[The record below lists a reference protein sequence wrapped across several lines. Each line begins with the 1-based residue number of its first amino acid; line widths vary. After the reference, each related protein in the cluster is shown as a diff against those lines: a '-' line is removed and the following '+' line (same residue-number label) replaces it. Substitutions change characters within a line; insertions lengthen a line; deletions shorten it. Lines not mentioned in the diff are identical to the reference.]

1 MIEKNAQILVVGAG
15 GLGCEILKNLALSGI
30 KNIFVIDLDTIELS
44 NLNRQFL
51 FRQKDIGKNKAEVAS
66 EYIKNK
72 YSDITIKW
80 SNKKVQELADDFF
93 RQFHVIIG
101 GLDNLE
107 ARRWLNSKVH
117 DLVEFDE
124 NGNVDQSTI
133 IPYVDG
139 GTEGFRGQCR
149 VVIPYTTSCLECTQ
163 SLNSNRNVFA
173 LCTIAET
180 PRLPEHCI
188 EYIYL
193 VKWKEAFD
201 RPIDKD
207 CYDDVNWVCQEAVKR
222 AEAFG
227 IEGVNYS
234 LTLGV
239 LKNVIPAIA
248 STNAIIAAATCLEAL
263 KILTACSKIL
273 DNNFMYM
280 GHEGVYADTNKLEKL
295 EDCIVCSVKKKNLLC
310 ESVNITLSHII
321 DNIKNNFNLEAPSVF
336 SGGNIVYLPPNTN
349 GNSGIDLN
357 YSSRLTK
364 TYR

>member
-1 MIEKNAQILVVGAG
+1 M
-15 GLGCEILKNLALSGI
+15 
-30 KNIFVIDLDTIELS
+30 DTIELS

-51 FRQKDIGKNKAEVAS
+51 FRQKDIGKYKAEVAS
-66 EYIKNK
+66 EFIKNK
-72 YSDITIKW
+72 YPEITIKW
-80 SNKKVQELADDFF
+80 SNKKVQEFADDFF

-107 ARRWLNSKVH
+107 ARRWLNAKVH

-124 NGNVDQSTI
+124 NGNINQSTI

-149 VVIPYTTSCLECTQ
+149 VIIPYTTSCLECTQ
-163 SLNSNRNVFA
+163 SLNTNRNVFA

-193 VKWKEAFD
+193 VKWKENFD

-207 CYDDVNWVCQEAVKR
+207 SYDDVNWVCQEAVKR
-222 AEAFG
+222 AQAYG

-248 STNAIIAAATCLEAL
+248 STNSIVAAATCLEAI

-280 GHEGVYADTNKLEKL
+280 GHEGVYADTNKLENL
-295 EDCIVCSVKKKNLLC
+295 QECIVCSVKKKSFICDNA
-310 ESVNITLSHII
+310 NIILKDLIE
-321 DNIKNNFNLEAPSVF
+321 NIKTVFNLETPSVF
-336 SGGNIVYLPPNTN
+336 SGGNVVYLPTN
-349 GNSGIDLN
+349 SNYNSGINLD
-357 YSSRLTK
+357 YSSRLSM
-364 TYR
+364 TYK